1 MKKIVLQMVAYFEP
15 LKIRVKPSKINW
27 ENWEW
32 VELKSDTIDP
42 SQGRNSAQ
50 IRPINKSSS

>member
-1 MKKIVLQMVAYFEP
+1 MVAYFEP